1 MILYL
6 NTHIYNNNKGNGA
19 ESSLMVVACIG
30 GTGRL
35 VSQDEM
41 RCGWKL
47 GEVGRASF
55 ISHHHMEGSSSL

>member
-6 NTHIYNNNKGNGA
+6 NTHIYNDNKGNGS
-19 ESSLMVVACIG
+19 ESSLVVACIG

-41 RCGWKL
+41 RCGGKL
-47 GEVGRASF
+47 GKVRRASF